1 MSSPLDANGVAMLCP
16 MCSSPILPAPSH
28 TAVEP
33 VGELRKKWT
42 RADSLRLYAGE
53 MTAQELRTAKA
64 IAEAVINDAIST
76 LTAQAAA
83 LVAAE
88 TGLEWVMVPREPTEA
103 MIVAGHKQI
112 DWCRNDQNTHRPG
125 HPSQKPDGV
134 GSDCGEDVADA
145 WRAML
150 AASPPLP
157 AGEYARGIE
166 DATPTLKQ
174 AATAAIAAVDLLDD
188 LANENETAWTGWGWQ
203 IVPAEATWW
212 RVKAGQARMALA
224 EFRSL
229 AKAGEATE

>member
-1 MSSPLDANGVAMLCP
+1 MSSPLDGNGVAMLCP
-16 MCSSPILPAPSH
+16 MCSSPILPAPSQ

-33 VGELRKKWT
+33 VAWLTEWKRDGEDWVNAHANEVTALDEA
-42 RADSLRLYAGE
+42 RAYGGTITPLVPL
-53 MTAQELRTAKA
+53 
-64 IAEAVINDAIST
+64 ST